1 MQHFARITIKDQ
13 RSQNK
18 DQMSDEYENLKKD
31 QEAGYE
37 DIVKIKINLEN
48 RNKIANDF
56 ERFVRSENLRNM
68 LKISD
73 LLVQNNL
80 RKKTDRMDYSFEI
93 LDVNKLNAFQ
103 DSYDEDDLLKIIQ
116 ILEPN
121 KHMDGRKVR

>member
-1 MQHFARITIKDQ
+1 MQQFARITIKDQ

>member
-1 MQHFARITIKDQ
+1 
-13 RSQNK
+13 
-18 DQMSDEYENLKKD
+18 MSDEYENLKKD